1 MTKEELKNYRN
12 HQIWIK
18 DQIEYIETQKETIH
32 HLNSILSDMPRGSKK
47 IYDTEVEKMAN
58 LEMYVKELM
67 DRIIEEKEKQKEII
81 RLINTMQ
88 YPYKNILFEV
98 YIQGKSLVK
107 IANDMNYSY
116 ENICRKHSEALKKW
130 GEKESGQEKSL

>member
-18 DQIEYIETQKETIH
+18 DQIEYIETQRETIH
-32 HLNSILSDMPRGSKK
+32 HLNSILSGMPRGSKK
-47 IYDTEVEKMAN
+47 IYDTEAESIAN
-58 LEMYVKELM
+58 LEMYFKELM
-67 DRIIEEKEKQKEII
+67 EKIIEEKEKQKEIVSY
-81 RLINTMQ
+81 INTMQ

-98 YIQGKSLVK
+98 YIQGKSLVRV
-107 IANDMNYSY
+107 ANEMNYSY

-130 GEKESGQEKSL
+130 EKKESGQ